1 MKLPIAAALLVCTAC
16 ADLPTSPV
24 EPLRPNAPTAAQAQ
38 AETFTMVIPIQ
49 FSTWVCAENVS
60 LSGELLMVQHLGWND
75 NGSHAKVLFLQKLTG
90 TGQTSGNSYVAIGL
104 SNGVS
109 NTSGAGVFNQVSS
122 FHLVSRGDKLL
133 VTTRYHV
140 TVNANGELSA
150 QFLDFTVKCN

>member
-1 MKLPIAAALLVCTAC
+1 
-16 ADLPTSPV
+16 
-24 EPLRPNAPTAAQAQ
+24 
-38 AETFTMVIPIQ
+38 MVIPIQ
-49 FSTWVCAENVS
+49 ISTWVCTENVS
-60 LSGELLMVQHLGWND
+60 LSGELLMVQHFGWND

-90 TGQTSGNSYVAIGL
+90 TGWTSGNSYVAIGP

-109 NTSGAGVFNQVSS
+109 NSSGADVFDQVSS

-150 QFLDFTVKCN
+150 QFFDFTAKCN